1 MRRVILDT
9 SFILSAV
16 RNKIDF
22 FEKLEHEGFQII
34 VPKQVIQELK
44 GLGAKLALKIM
55 EKNKFQIL
63 GIEGRDADNAIISFA
78 KKNPRAVV
86 ATLDAGLKK
95 KIKNSKLVIRQKK
108 RLEVI

>member
-9 SFILSAV
+9 SFIMTAV
-16 RNKIDF
+16 KQKIDF
-22 FEKLEHEGFQII
+22 FEKLEHEGYQII
-34 VPKQVIQELK
+34 VPEQVIRELK
-44 GLGAKLALKIM
+44 GLGSKLSLKIM
-55 EKNKFQIL
+55 EKNKFEL
-63 GIEGRDADNAIISFA
+63 LEIEGRDTDNAIISFA
-78 KKNPRAVV
+78 KKNPGIVV